1 MFEEKRQ
8 RVAQTVE
15 YLNNHKTINPKIA
28 IVLGSGLGGLTE
40 KVEVVDEIPYK
51 EIPNF
56 PVSTVEG
63 HKGTMIFGRL
73 NGVEVLVFNGR
84 FHYYEGY
91 SMDVVTYPEQILSGL
106 GVKTLILS
114 NAAGGMN
121 PTFQVGDI
129 MLIRDHINHF
139 FTNPLI
145 GPNDDTLGPRF
156 LNMSEAYSHR
166 LVKLAQQTGKKLNI
180 HLQEGVYIGV
190 SGPCFETPSEYK
202 MFYLFGADAVGM
214 STVPEVIMARH
225 RGIEVFA
232 LSVITDLGIIGRVEK
247 ASHEEVLAAAAA
259 AGPQMVELIYHMMP
273 EI

>member
-1 MFEEKRQ
+1 MLEEKRM
-8 RVAQTVE
+8 RIEQTVE
-15 YLNNHKTINPKIA
+15 YLNNRKTINPKIA

-51 EIPNF
+51 EVPIF

-91 SMDVVTYPEQILSGL
+91 SMDVVTYPQQILSGI

-145 GPNDDTLGPRF
+145 GPNDDKLGPRF

-166 LVKLAQQTGKKLNI
+166 LLKLAQKTGKKLNI

-259 AGPQMVELIYHMMP
+259 AGPQMVDLIYHMMP

>member
-1 MFEEKRQ
+1 MLEEKKQ
-8 RVAQTVE
+8 RIAQTVE
-15 YLNNHKTINPKIA
+15 YLNNRKTISPKVA
-28 IVLGSGLGGLTE
+28 IVLGSGLGGLSE
-40 KVEVVDEIPYK
+40 KVEIVDEIPYK

-73 NGVEVLVFNGR
+73 NEVEVLVFNGR

-91 SMDVVTYPEQILSGL
+91 PMDVVTYPQQILPGI
-106 GVKTLILS
+106 GVKTVILS

-129 MLIRDHINHF
+129 MLIRDHINLF
-139 FTNPLI
+139 GTNPLL
-145 GPNDDTLGPRF
+145 GPNDDELGPRF
-156 LNMSEAYSHR
+156 PNMSEVYSHR

-214 STVPEVIMARH
+214 STVPEAIMARH

-259 AGPQMVELIYHMMP
+259 AGPQVVELIYNMMP

>member
-1 MFEEKRQ
+1 MLEEKRMKIE
-8 RVAQTVE
+8 QTVA
-15 YLNNHKTINPKIA
+15 YLNNRKTINPKIA

-40 KVEVVDEIPYK
+40 KVEIVDEISYS
-51 EIPNF
+51 EIPHF

-73 NGVEVLVFNGR
+73 NGVEVLVFSGR

-91 SMDVVTYPEQILSGL
+91 PMDVVTYPEQILNGL
-106 GVKTLILS
+106 GIKTLILS

-166 LVKLAQQTGKKLNI
+166 LLKLAQQTGKKLNI

-247 ASHEEVLAAAAA
+247 ASHMEVLAAAAA
-259 AGPQMVELIYHMMP
+259 AGPQMVELIYNMVPH
-273 EI
+273 I

>member
-1 MFEEKRQ
+1 MLEEKRK
-8 RVAQTVE
+8 RVEQTVA
-15 YLNNHKTINPKIA
+15 YLNNRKTINPKIA

-40 KVEVVDEIPYK
+40 KVEIVDEIPYK

-91 SMDVVTYPEQILSGL
+91 PMDVVTYPQQILPGL
-106 GVKTLILS
+106 GVKTVIL
-114 NAAGGMN
+114 
-121 PTFQVGDI
+121 
-129 MLIRDHINHF
+129 LIRDHINHF

-156 LNMSEAYSHR
+156 PNMSEVYSHR
-166 LVKLAQQTGKKLNI
+166 LVKLAQQTGKRLNI

-214 STVPEVIMARH
+214 STVPEAIMARH

-247 ASHEEVLAAAAA
+247 ASHEEVLEAAAA
-259 AGPQMVELIYHMMP
+259 AGPQVVELIYNMVP

>member
-1 MFEEKRQ
+1 MLEEKRK
-8 RVAQTVE
+8 RVEQTVA
-15 YLNNHKTINPKIA
+15 YLNNRKTINPKIA

-40 KVEVVDEIPYK
+40 KVEIVDEIPYK

-73 NGVEVLVFNGR
+73 NDVEVLVFNGR

-91 SMDVVTYPEQILSGL
+91 PMDVVTYPQQILPGI
-106 GVKTLILS
+106 GVKTVILS

-145 GPNDDTLGPRF
+145 GPNDDELGPRF
-156 LNMSEAYSHR
+156 PNMSEVYSHR

-214 STVPEVIMARH
+214 STVPEAIMARH

-247 ASHEEVLAAAAA
+247 ASHEEVLEAASA
-259 AGPQMVELIYHMMP
+259 AGPQVVDLIYHMIP